1 MSAIEADIEV
11 RVGDDPPFDLAAKL
25 SLDSGVLVLFGPSG
39 SGKSLTLQS
48 IVGVHRPARGKIVV
62 DGRTLFDHATDV
74 WVPPHL
80 RRIGY
85 VPQHHSLFPFCSVR
99 DNIAFGLSR
108 EERRGSSETV
118 DRLIEELDI
127 THLRNAKPTS
137 LSGGERQRVALARAL
152 AVRPALLVLDEP
164 FASIDVDGRDELRST
179 LRRTLETY
187 GTSALFV
194 THDPEEARELG
205 DKVVRFERGKTTSSG
220 TPDEVL

>member
-1 MSAIEADIEV
+1 MSAIEADITV
-11 RVGDDPPFDLAAKL
+11 LVGDDPPFGLPAKL

-48 IVGVHRPARGKIVV
+48 IVGVHKPIAGKIVV
-62 DGRTLFDHATDV
+62 DGRTLFDHEADV

-85 VPQHHSLFPFCSVR
+85 VPQHDSLFPFCSVR

-108 EERRGSSETV
+108 EERRGNSKTV
-118 DRLIEELDI
+118 DRLIDDLDI
-127 THLRNAKPTS
+127 AHLRNAKPTS

-152 AVRPALLVLDEP
+152 AVRPVLLVLDEP
-164 FASIDVDGRDELRST
+164 FASIDVDGRAELRAM
-179 LRRTLETY
+179 LRKTLESY

-194 THDPEEARELG
+194 THDPAEARELG
-205 DKVVRFERGKTTSSG
+205 DRVVRFERGKTTASG
-220 TPDEVL
+220 TPEEVL